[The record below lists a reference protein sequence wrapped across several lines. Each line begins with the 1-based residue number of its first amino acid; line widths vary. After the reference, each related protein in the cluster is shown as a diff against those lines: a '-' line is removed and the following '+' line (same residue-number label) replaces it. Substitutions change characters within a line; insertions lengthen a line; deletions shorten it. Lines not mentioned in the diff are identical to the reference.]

1 MVMHTHIVIL
11 NKIKPSSLTEIQVF
25 LGEYILKAIMVSEPI
40 YMNTI
45 QVVSADLEWKY
56 HCCKLEVM
64 SWIVLLVHLK
74 LCRSISYN
82 LIKTGVVV
90 NLVFNC
96 AMLFS

>member
-45 QVVSADLEWKY
+45 QVVSRNLECKQHY
-56 HCCKLEVM
+56 DKLEFM
-64 SWIVLLVHLK
+64 SWIVLLMNLK
-74 LCRSISYN
+74 LSIVISYH
-82 LIKTGVVV
+82 LTSLHEYKT
-90 NLVFNC
+90 
-96 AMLFS
+96 